1 MIKSGYQDE
10 IIYNNYISWKYN
22 MQIFEICPGSYCRI
36 SPVQEYVLVLEPLS
50 TERISIDDGRTLY
63 TVPVRILEE
72 SLTV

>member
-10 IIYNNYISWKYN
+10 IIYNNYISLKYN
-22 MQIFEICPGSYCRI
+22 MQIFEICPGSYYRI